1 MFKLKVFERG
11 EALHLCG
18 FRETIML
25 AGAKLGGQNKDRVTH
40 FRCRPRY
47 NLVEVAWWL
56 GSPKLAR
63 VTKMRFGTLNRG

>member
-1 MFKLKVFERG
+1 
-11 EALHLCG
+11 
-18 FRETIML
+18 ML